1 MEKEYQ
7 IEDFSPFAEI
17 TDKVWHSF
25 NIIRSSVDATDFYLV
40 LFLLSLQKDEIFKPL
55 LLLSP
60 DNIHNEIYKCISDS
74 KIEYVDDY
82 KTISEYFSPVINKIS
97 DRQLFELICIYKSLN
112 PEVLKERFSEIFDFI
127 LYKISAI
134 HGRETGEFILPY
146 EIRRLMWSLSQLGEN
161 ASVYNPFAGIGSFGV
176 FMDSGQ
182 NYIGQEINSR
192 IWALGILR
200 LMAYQRFDN
209 TSFSLGDSI
218 TNWLG
223 EPNSFDLVIANPP
236 FGVRIPKHLY
246 YEIGHFSTFEHFLI
260 QKGLESINET
270 GKVIAMVSLSV
281 LFSNGPEKQLRE
293 ELIESD
299 LLDTIIAFPGGL
311 LNHTGI
317 PFAII
322 VINKDKAISG
332 KVRFVD
338 AQKFILNSEER
349 KSSLNYPALNSALS
363 LNQETGSIRFVT
375 NDQIRK
381 YDYNLNVPRYFQKEF
396 YGTKLGRIGDFIKGS
411 RIDENSKGKFIR
423 IRDLSDDKIQNKLN
437 ISVIEDTKV
446 PNHARKIEESCILL
460 AIRWKSFKPTS
471 FQYSGTPI
479 YIPSDIVAFLPDETK
494 VNSDYLINE
503 FYGEQ
508 IKGQAESFKVG
519 SAIPTI
525 RREDLLNIKVQ
536 LPSIQEQSAKV
547 SGLHELSDKIKQLQK
562 ERNELAHG
570 KSSSN
575 FNEFASLKHTLGRPR
590 QNILD
595 WADNLLDFFKN
606 TNQESFNHI
615 NQHFSEFYD
624 ISITQALSEIKKD
637 INFISELLEKGE
649 QKGLDLQDYP
659 KTIIPLDEINK
670 HFKQVTSN
678 GFRFNLK
685 KFYIKGEKLNQQG
698 IEMNLSL
705 LKILIDNILVN
716 ANKYGF
722 PEKLPSNEVVIEL
735 SVIGDILN
743 LEIKNNGLRFH
754 DNYNKEKFIAKFST
768 SDSNKGSGLG
778 GYDINRIAIE
788 FGDDNWV
795 LALNEDPIYKV
806 KFKFQFPIK
815 PLM

>member
-1 MEKEYQ
+1 MVKEYK
-7 IEDFSPFAEI
+7 IEDYSPFPDI
-17 TDKVWHSF
+17 TNKVWHSF
-25 NIIRSSVDATDFYLV
+25 DVIRGSLNATDFYVV
-40 LFLLSLQKDEIFKPL
+40 LFLLSLQKDRIL
-55 LLLSP
+55 
-60 DNIHNEIYKCISDS
+60 DNIILPAPYDVKSEIKRCISNT
-74 KIEYVDDY
+74 KH
-82 KTISEYFSPVINKIS
+82 N
-97 DRQLFELICIYKSLN
+97 KSLN
-112 PEVLKERFSEIFDFI
+112 YSTIAEYFTPVLNKIPDDSIRRLIQIYESLNQEVLKQNFSEIFDFI

-146 EIRRLMWSLSQLGEN
+146 EIRRLMWGLSQLGEN

-192 IWALGILR
+192 IWALGTLR
-200 LMAYQRFDN
+200 LMAYQRFEN
-209 TSFSLGDSI
+209 ASFSLGDSI
-218 TNWLG
+218 NNWLG

-236 FGVRIPKHLY
+236 FGVRIPKHLH
-246 YEIGHFSTFEHFLI
+246 YEIGHFSTFEHFFI
-260 QKGLESINET
+260 KKGLESINET

-281 LFSNGPEKQLRE
+281 FFSNGPEKQLRM
-293 ELIESD
+293 ELADND
-299 LLDTIIAFPGGL
+299 LIDTIISFPGGL

-322 VINKDKAISG
+322 VINKDKTISD

-349 KSSLNYPALNSALS
+349 KSLLNYPALNSALS
-363 LNQETGSIRFVT
+363 LNQESDSIRFVT

-396 YGTKLGRIGDFIKGS
+396 YGTKLGRIGDYIKGS
-411 RIDENSKGKFIR
+411 RTDENSIGRFIR

-437 ISVIEDTKV
+437 ISAIEDTKV
-446 PNHARKIEESCILL
+446 PSHARKIEESCILL
-460 AIRWKSFKPTS
+460 AIRWKSFKPTY

-508 IKGQAESFKVG
+508 IEEQAESLKVG

-536 LPSIQEQSAKV
+536 LPSIQEQLAKV
-547 SGLHELSDKIKQLQK
+547 SGLHELSDKIKQLQN
-562 ERNELAHG
+562 ERNELAHA

-595 WADNLLDFFKN
+595 WADNLLDFFKS
-606 TNQESFNHI
+606 TDQESMIQLNKAFN
-615 NQHFSEFYD
+615 EFYD
-624 ISITQALSEIKKD
+624 LSITQALSEIKKD

-649 QKGLDLQDYP
+649 QKGLDLHDYP

-670 HFKQVTSN
+670 YFKQV
-678 GFRFNLK
+678 K
-685 KFYIKGEKLNQQG
+685 
-698 IEMNLSL
+698 
-705 LKILIDNILVN
+705 
-716 ANKYGF
+716 
-722 PEKLPSNEVVIEL
+722 
-735 SVIGDILN
+735 
-743 LEIKNNGLRFH
+743 
-754 DNYNKEKFIAKFST
+754 
-768 SDSNKGSGLG
+768 
-778 GYDINRIAIE
+778 
-788 FGDDNWV
+788 
-795 LALNEDPIYKV
+795 
-806 KFKFQFPIK
+806 
-815 PLM
+815 